1 MLFVDRRLK
10 MRVLIQQNE
19 EDEELR
25 EYDNVI
31 KHEVSEGYLWLHFPG
46 GNLIGI
52 NLQRV
57 YLVSLEK

>member
-1 MLFVDRRLK
+1 

-19 EDEELR
+19 EDEEVQ

>member
-1 MLFVDRRLK
+1 VK
-10 MRVLIQQNE
+10 VVIQHNE
-19 EDEELR
+19 DDEEVE